1 MFSSATTHAAD
12 LKRLKSR
19 ERRHKIGQLFMFTP
33 IAELLADTVRE
44 LEPAT
49 VLDSGAGG
57 GILLRATREGPKLF
71 GLDIDAGA
79 MGLSTTSM
87 SGEHK
92 IAVDATRRPYTSSE
106 RALLKGR
113 YRDESNVD
121 ECAKRDHQAAQ
132 EGHRAMLKHYSSIDH
147 PCPLCFRTGCYA
159 NAETGIAR
167 SSLNGLGLTTRH

>member
-1 MFSSATTHAAD
+1 MFPPTATPEAEPNRH
-12 LKRLKSR
+12 RLR
-19 ERRHKIGQLFMFTP
+19 PRRLKIGQFFTLAP
-33 IAELLADTVRE
+33 IVELLTDAVRE
-44 LEPAT
+44 VEPAT

-57 GILLRATREGPKLF
+57 GILLRATGEGPKLF

-79 MGLSTTSM
+79 MEISTISM

-92 IAVDATRRPYTSSE
+92 IAVDATRPPYTSSE

-132 EGHRAMLKHYSSIDH
+132 DGHRAMLKHYPSIDH
-147 PCPLCFRTGCYA
+147 PCPPCFRAGCYV
-159 NAETGIAR
+159 NTETG
-167 SSLNGLGLTTRH
+167 